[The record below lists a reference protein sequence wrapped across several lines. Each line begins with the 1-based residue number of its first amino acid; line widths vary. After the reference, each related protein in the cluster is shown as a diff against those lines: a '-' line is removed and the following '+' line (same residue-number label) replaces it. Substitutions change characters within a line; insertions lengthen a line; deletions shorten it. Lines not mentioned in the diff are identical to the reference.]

1 MKFSWIEENSSVY
14 PAKKMCQVLNVSRSG
29 YYHWLQRPPSARSQ
43 EDAEL
48 LTSIRQIHQESHGAY
63 GTPRILEVLRKR
75 GRRVGKNRIDRLKRH
90 AAIFARKF
98 RHYRVATTDSKHDQ
112 QISPNLL
119 NQDFKASRPNRVWLS
134 DITYIRLATGAFV
147 YLCVVLDLFSREIA
161 GWNLASHMR
170 TELVLGAL
178 NQAVCRRRPSSGLIF
193 HSDRGVQY
201 ASKDFRKELKRG
213 RFRQSMSRKGNCYN
227 NAPMES
233 FFAMLKIEEIYRTSY
248 ESLAAAKRKLFDYIK
263 VFYNRQRRHSALGCL
278 APKKFSRKQEA
289 A

>member
-1 MKFSWIEENSSVY
+1 M
-14 PAKKMCQVLNVSRSG
+14 
-29 YYHWLQRPPSARSQ
+29 
-43 EDAEL
+43 
-48 LTSIRQIHQESHGAY
+48 LTSIRQIHQESHGAC
-63 GTPRILEVLRKR
+63 GTPRILEVLRKK
-75 GRRVGKNRIDRLKRH
+75 RRRAGKNRIDRLKRH
-90 AAIFARKF
+90 AAIFAWKF
-98 RHYRVATTDSKHDQ
+98 RRYRVATTDSKHDQ
-112 QISPNLL
+112 RISPNLL
-119 NQDFKASRPNRVWLS
+119 NQDFEALRPNQVWLS
-134 DITYIRLATGAFV
+134 DITYIRLATGASV
-147 YLCVVLDLFSREIA
+147 YPCVTLDLISRQIA
-161 GWNLASHMR
+161 GGNLASHMR

-263 VFYNRQRRHSALGCL
+263 VFYN
-278 APKKFSRKQEA
+278 
-289 A
+289 